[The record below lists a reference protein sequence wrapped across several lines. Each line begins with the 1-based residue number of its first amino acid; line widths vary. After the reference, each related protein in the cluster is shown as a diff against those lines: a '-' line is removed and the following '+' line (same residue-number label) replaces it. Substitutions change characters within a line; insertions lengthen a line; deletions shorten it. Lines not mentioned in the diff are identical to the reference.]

1 MVQVLRGIC
10 VMASNK
16 EPVERRKH
24 KRFEVPIGS
33 FVVLGPHS
41 TTVGRII
48 DISMGGLAFRH
59 VDEVESSEAL
69 HELDVFHENDFSLRH
84 VPCETISDLETY
96 ESPFG
101 SFIIRESTVEFGDM
115 TPHQMLHLQRF
126 IQKHTIRGWFEP
138 PSNLSKIRRGSQGV
152 TCHKQRIEDFC
163 KARDVGLE
171 TFVECLEEDP
181 FECPYSMLLDSVPY
195 CKHPLRIDI
204 AKKMKK

>member
-1 MVQVLRGIC
+1 MVQLLGGIG
-10 VMASNK
+10 VMASK
-16 EPVERRKH
+16 EEPVERRKH
-24 KRFEVPIGS
+24 KRFEVPIGA
-33 FVVLGPHS
+33 FVVIGPHS
-41 TTVGRII
+41 SRVGRII

-59 VDEVESSEAL
+59 VDEVESSEEL
-69 HELDVFHENDFSLRH
+69 HELDVFHENDFCLRH
-84 VPCETISDLETY
+84 VPCEAISDLETY

-101 SFIIRESTVEFGDM
+101 SFIIRESAVQFGEM
-115 TPHQMLHLQRF
+115 TPQRMLQLQRF

-138 PSNLSKIRRGSQGV
+138 PANLSKSRRGSQGV
-152 TCHKQRIEDFC
+152 TCHKQRIVDFC

-181 FECPYSMLLDSVPY
+181 LECPYSMFLDSAHY